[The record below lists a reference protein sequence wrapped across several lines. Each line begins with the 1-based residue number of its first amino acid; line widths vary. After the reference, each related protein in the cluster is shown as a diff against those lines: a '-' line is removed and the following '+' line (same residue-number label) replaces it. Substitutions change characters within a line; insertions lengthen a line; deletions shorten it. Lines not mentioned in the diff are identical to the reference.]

1 MPLRALSCQLKM
13 LTAKLYIMAECAL
26 TEKENVVYDLK
37 NQDFFE
43 FFKLKKVKVLGKGMA
58 GKVYLVKQQNQS
70 GKLLAIKKISFSEDN
85 RERRLRDFNQEVKF
99 MQGLS
104 HPHLVP
110 CLYAAQCLN
119 YFAIAMPCYRAGDLI
134 ELIGKQ
140 QPSRVVR
147 YMSQVAQAVEYL
159 HKHNIAHTDV
169 KLENVFVCGSD
180 SAHLGDLGLAM
191 EVTHPSRTI
200 LACKMGGTVEYWP
213 PEKVNA
219 DEHTRIDP
227 FK

>member
-1 MPLRALSCQLKM
+1 
-13 LTAKLYIMAECAL
+13 MAECAL

-58 GKVYLVKQQNQS
+58 
-70 GKLLAIKKISFSEDN
+70 
-85 RERRLRDFNQEVKF
+85 
-99 MQGLS
+99 
-104 HPHLVP
+104 
-110 CLYAAQCLN
+110 
-119 YFAIAMPCYRAGDLI
+119 

-140 QPSRVVR
+140 AALTRGPLHVSSSSGRRVPPQTQHR
-147 YMSQVAQAVEYL
+147 S
-159 HKHNIAHTDV
+159 HGHV

-219 DEHTRIDP
+219 DEHTRIDSLQGE
-227 FK
+227 

>member
-1 MPLRALSCQLKM
+1 
-13 LTAKLYIMAECAL
+13 
-26 TEKENVVYDLK
+26 
-37 NQDFFE
+37 
-43 FFKLKKVKVLGKGMA
+43 
-58 GKVYLVKQQNQS
+58 
-70 GKLLAIKKISFSEDN
+70 
-85 RERRLRDFNQEVKF
+85 
-99 MQGLS
+99 
-104 HPHLVP
+104 
-110 CLYAAQCLN
+110 
-119 YFAIAMPCYRAGDLI
+119 MPCYRAGDLI

-200 LACKMGGTVEYWP
+200 LACRMGGTVEYWP

-227 FK
+227 FKVNRLFNFVLLSLSILGLSFFIMVMVVLEKPIVIC